1 MIGLVYCG
9 DEKVLLNQVIIE
21 NGYAK
26 ILVNY
31 CDRSEFSEMKWA
43 QNNGCNE

>member
-1 MIGLVYCG
+1 MIGLEYCG

-21 NGYAK
+21 SGYAK

-31 CDRSEFSEMKWA
+31 CDRSEFSEMKWV